1 MTKNGITIE
10 RNMRKMEYTV
20 SIPRENMDRAFT
32 SQTEYNNLITD
43 LSKLIYDYALK
54 HDDI

>member
-10 RNMRKMEYTV
+10 RNFRKL
-20 SIPRENMDRAFT
+20 
-32 SQTEYNNLITD
+32 EYNNLITD